1 MVKNPPDNAEMQGQ
15 PLSWE
20 IPWRRKWQHTPI
32 FLPEKFYGQK
42 NMVGYGPWGHK
53 GVRHDLATKQQ

>member
-1 MVKNPPDNAEMQGQ
+1 MVKNPPDNAEMQVQ

-20 IPWRRKWQHTPI
+20 IPWMRKWQHTPI

-42 NMVGYGPWGHK
+42 NVVGH
-53 GVRHDLATKQQ
+53 GVIKESDMT